1 MMRRVALGIILV
13 LLFCAAACGGGAEPT
28 IVPLA
33 TSTLTPTT
41 SATGTVAPTA
51 THVLG
56 SETIVYIV
64 KPGDTLGA
72 IADEFGTTVEAI
84 VEANDLKDPD
94 FIKEGQELIIP
105 QH

>member
-1 MMRRVALGIILV
+1 MMRRVALGIILI
-13 LLFCAAACGGGAEPT
+13 LLFSAAACGGGAEPT
-28 IVPLA
+28 IIPLP

-41 SATGTVAPTA
+41 SATGTVVPTA

-84 VEANDLKDPD
+84 VEANVIVDPD
-94 FIKEGQELIIP
+94 FIKDGQELIIP